1 MALALP
7 PLQPVLLGEKKPAG
21 HRGKGQTEQSLYLL
35 FYFSKMN
42 LNDMYSTLP
51 KSLTMELAVKTKVIV
66 TMWHSPNPFHLIPTR
81 STTLRWW
88 RNGES

>member
-1 MALALP
+1 MAPALP

-66 TMWHSPNPFHLIPTR
+66 AFSNPFHLIPTR

>member
-1 MALALP
+1 
-7 PLQPVLLGEKKPAG
+7 
-21 HRGKGQTEQSLYLL
+21 
-35 FYFSKMN
+35 MN

-66 TMWHSPNPFHLIPTR
+66 AMWHFPNPFHLTPTR